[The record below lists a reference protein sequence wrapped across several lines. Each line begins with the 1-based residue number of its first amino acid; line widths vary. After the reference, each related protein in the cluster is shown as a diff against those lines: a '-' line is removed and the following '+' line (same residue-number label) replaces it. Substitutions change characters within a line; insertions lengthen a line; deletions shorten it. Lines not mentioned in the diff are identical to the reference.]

1 MLGFL
6 KLGVVVGGGRFQLL
20 QFLPSLVVRRDE
32 PAAPLA
38 DAAQRQIRS
47 ISLPL
52 LRRERLLYRRGRRC
66 SFLNRRC
73 SCSRGRRR
81 TDNPDPWRLPSEV
94 PPPCAAASSHF
105 LRRKFFLKRLK
116 QGPGPGQ
123 SRALSPQ
130 PNGPGQPREA
140 APRKSR
146 RPRNARPCVWCGR
159 ALVLHAMPSLSC
171 RGLPWVR
178 SVARATDRGSG
189 CFATPGGVS
198 AGEGP
203 HH

>member
-1 MLGFL
+1 MELWSCGAVLLVDRPAPLLPPPPPPLGSSGL
-6 KLGVVVGGGRFQLL
+6 SSPRPAVVAADGCGGGRFQLL

-47 ISLPL
+47 IPLPL

-66 SFLNRRC
+66 SFLSRRC

-146 RPRNARPCVWCGR
+146 KPRNGR
-159 ALVLHAMPSLSC
+159 
-171 RGLPWVR
+171 
-178 SVARATDRGSG
+178 
-189 CFATPGGVS
+189 
-198 AGEGP
+198 
-203 HH
+203 